1 MCEIFF
7 TTIIA
12 PLLVS
17 IVLLLV
23 QKWLDNDD

>member
-12 PLLVS
+12 PLLVG
-17 IVLLLV
+17 IILLLV
-23 QKWLDNDD
+23 QSWLDNDD

>member
-12 PLLVS
+12 PLLVD